1 MHCDDPFA
9 IARNQMVQDQI
20 LSRGINDARILD
32 AFRNIPRHKFVPEEF
47 LNQAYADRPLP
58 IGYGQTISQPYIV
71 ALMSHHLDLHGDEKV
86 LEVGTGSGYQTAI
99 LAFLASVVYS
109 VEIIKELSE
118 NAAESM
124 GALQIEN
131 VHLSV
136 GDGSIGLQSQ
146 APYDRIS
153 ITAAVPMLSMEIQD
167 QLAVG
172 GKLIAPVGDR
182 SRQILELWVKD
193 EDRFVKK
200 KILPVVFVPL
210 RGKQGWQDG
219 YQRT

>member
-9 IARNQMVQDQI
+9 ITRNQMVQDQI
-20 LSRGINDARILD
+20 LSRGISDVRILD
-32 AFRNIPRHKFVPEEF
+32 AFRKIPRHLFVPEEF

-71 ALMSHHLDLHGDEKV
+71 ALMSHFLDLHGDEKV
-86 LEVGTGSGYQTAI
+86 LEIGTGSGYQTAI

-118 NAAESM
+118 NAAASM
-124 GALQIEN
+124 DALRIEN

-146 APYDRIS
+146 APYDRII

-172 GKLIAPVGDR
+172 GKIIAPVGDR
-182 SRQILELWVKD
+182 SRQTLELWVKD
-193 EDRFVKK
+193 EGRFVKN

-210 RGKQGWQDG
+210 RGEQGWQD
-219 YQRT
+219 